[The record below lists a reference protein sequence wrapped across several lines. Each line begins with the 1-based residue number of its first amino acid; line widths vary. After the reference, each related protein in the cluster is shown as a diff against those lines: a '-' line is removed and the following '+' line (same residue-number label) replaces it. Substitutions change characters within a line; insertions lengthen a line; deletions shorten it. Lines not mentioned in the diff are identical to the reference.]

1 MSGSREDE
9 VVAAT
14 KSEQVRSGVRRALAL
29 PAVSRY
35 DLPVPN
41 MGYVPGLD
49 GVRALAVIGVLL
61 YHGNSAWLPGGF
73 LGVDVFF
80 VLSGFLIS
88 TILLQSLQTRGAIN
102 FKTFYVHR
110 ARRLLPALL
119 ATLLLAAVL
128 IVLFARDS
136 VSQFRE
142 DVIPA
147 LFYVANWSFI
157 ADEQSYF
164 EAIGRAP
171 VLQHLWSLA
180 IEEQFYLLWPV
191 LLLGLYR
198 WRGRLGVGKVALY
211 VALAST
217 VLMATLAVVMNA
229 PGENDASRL
238 YFGTDTHSMGLLLG
252 AALAAVWRP
261 GALPR
266 QLPRQRAIA
275 LTVVGAL
282 GTAVVIGSYLWMTD
296 TGGFL
301 YRGGFFL
308 VCAGAAV
315 MIAVVTHPAA
325 MLGGAFALAPLRY
338 LGTRSYGLYLYHW
351 PIFAVTRPD
360 LDLPFGGVAAFA
372 VSMGLT
378 LAVAEASYRYL
389 EVPIRTGGWRRLWHS
404 WLDRGDVARRS
415 LIYGG
420 TTAAALT
427 ALVVAI
433 MVTPAPSAQDY
444 LGGVTE
450 VGAGSLEA
458 GVSGRQ
464 ADAAAGDGDT
474 ASGGD
479 AAVGNPAPVPSVD
492 PALQSTPV
500 PLDAPI
506 TAVGDSV
513 LLGAEPG
520 LTPYLPGLTVDAAIS
535 RQPED
540 ILARVSERQAT
551 ATLGD
556 VVIIHAGTNG
566 AIPADGLRDTL
577 SQLAGA
583 RRVVLVTSH
592 VTEPWQE
599 ASNEAILA
607 VAPEFANVRIADW
620 NEAATGQSEY
630 FVYDGVHLDDPG
642 IAAYRSVLEAALQSN

>member
-1 MSGSREDE
+1 M
-9 VVAAT
+9 ATT
-14 KSEQVRSGVRRALAL
+14 KSQEVRTSVRRALAL
-29 PAVSRY
+29 PPQSHFDR
-35 DLPVPN
+35 PVPN
-41 MGYVPGLD
+41 MGYIPGLD

-61 YHGNSAWLPGGF
+61 YHGNSSWLPGGF

-88 TILLQSLQTRGAIN
+88 TILLQSLQTRGAVN

-110 ARRLLPALL
+110 ARRLLPALI
-119 ATLLLAAVL
+119 ATLLLTAVL
-128 IVLFARDS
+128 IVLFARDA

-157 ADEQSYF
+157 ADQQSYF

-198 WRGRLGVGKVALY
+198 WRGRLGVGKIALY
-211 VALAST
+211 VSLAAT
-217 VLMATLAVVMNA
+217 LLMATLAVLSNA
-229 PGENDASRL
+229 PGESDASRL

-266 QLPRQRAIA
+266 HLPRTRALA
-275 LTVVGAL
+275 LTAVGAL

-308 VCAGAAV
+308 VCAGVAV

-325 MLGGAFALAPLRY
+325 LLGGVFAWAPLRY

-351 PIFAVTRPD
+351 PIFSVTRPE
-360 LDLPFGGVAAFA
+360 LDLPFGGLPAFA
-372 VSMGLT
+372 VSLGLT
-378 LAVAEASYRYL
+378 MVVAEASYRYL
-389 EVPIRTGGWRRLWHS
+389 EVPIRTGGWRRVWHS

-415 LIYGG
+415 LLYGG
-420 TTAAALT
+420 ATAAALS

-433 MVTPAPSAQDY
+433 MLTPAPSAKDY
-444 LGGVTE
+444 LGGRTE
-450 VGAGSLEA
+450 IGAENLAIGNPNTSPSDSAPAEN
-458 GVSGRQ
+458 GVAASTSP
-464 ADAAAGDGDT
+464 DAAA
-474 ASGGD
+474 S
-479 AAVGNPAPVPSVD
+479 AA
-492 PALQSTPV
+492 ALQNTPV
-500 PLDAPI
+500 PLDTPM
-506 TAVGDSV
+506 TAIGDSL

-520 LTPYLPGLTVDAAIS
+520 LSPYLPGLTIDAAIS

-540 ILARVSERQAT
+540 ILARITERQA
-551 ATLGD
+551 AGELSD
-556 VVIIHAGTNG
+556 VVIIQAGTNG
-566 AIPADGLRDTL
+566 AIQADMLRDTL
-577 SQLAGA
+577 NQLSDK
-583 RRVVLVTSH
+583 RRVVLLTNH

-599 ASNEAILA
+599 TSNEAIMA
-607 VAPEFANVRIADW
+607 VAPEFANVRVADW
-620 NEAATGQSEY
+620 NSVASGQGDY
-630 FVYDGVHLDDPG
+630 FVYDGVHLDDAG
-642 IAAYRSVLEAALQSN
+642 IIAYREMLQAALQAN

>member
-1 MSGSREDE
+1 M
-9 VVAAT
+9 VAT
-14 KSEQVRSGVRRALAL
+14 KSAQVRTSVRRALAL
-29 PAVSRY
+29 PTESRY
-35 DLPVPN
+35 DRAVPN

-61 YHGNSAWLPGGF
+61 YHGNSSWLPGGF

-88 TILLQSLQTRGAIN
+88 TILLQALQRRGAID
-102 FKTFYVHR
+102 FKTFYLHR

-119 ATLLLAAVL
+119 ATLLLTAVL
-128 IVLFARDS
+128 IVLFARDA

-157 ADEQSYF
+157 ADQQSYF
-164 EAIGRAP
+164 EAMGRPP

-180 IEEQFYLLWPV
+180 IEEQFYLIWPV

-211 VALAST
+211 IALAAT
-217 VLMATLAVVMNA
+217 MLMATMAVVMNA

-266 QLPRQRAIA
+266 HLPRQRALA
-275 LTVVGAL
+275 LTAVGAL
-282 GTAVVIGSYLWMTD
+282 GTAVVIGSYLWMTEA
-296 TGGFL
+296 GGFL

-308 VCAGAAV
+308 VCAGAAI

-325 MLGGAFALAPLRY
+325 MLGRAFAMAPMRY

-351 PIFAVTRPD
+351 PIFLVTRPN

-372 VSMGLT
+372 LSMGLT
-378 LAVAEASYRYL
+378 MAVAEASYRYL
-389 EVPIRTGGWRRLWHS
+389 EVPIRTGGWRRVWHS
-404 WLDRGDVARRS
+404 WLDRGDVSRRS

-420 TTAAALT
+420 ATAAALT

-433 MVTPAPSAQDY
+433 VVTPAPSAKDY

-450 VGAGSLEA
+450 VGAGSLA
-458 GVSGRQ
+458 GGQGSSESAELQ
-464 ADAAAGDGDT
+464 AGAEGASPMATPSAA
-474 ASGGD
+474 
-479 AAVGNPAPVPSVD
+479 PE
-492 PALQSTPV
+492 LQSTPV

-513 LLGAEPG
+513 LLGAERG

-551 ATLGD
+551 GTLGE

-566 AIPADGLRDTL
+566 AIPVAGLRDTL
-577 SQLAGA
+577 RQLAGV
-583 RRVVLVTSH
+583 RRVVLVNNN

-599 ASNEAILA
+599 ASNQAILT

-620 NEAATGQSEY
+620 NAAASGQSDY

-642 IAAYRSVLEAALQSN
+642 IAAYRGVVEAALQSN